1 VDTLADLYRAFV
13 NRPTTAAAVR
23 ASLGLDLPTA
33 GIDEPF
39 EEFQR
44 LGLMFIGGQ
53 FVLAP
58 AVPAVAG
65 R

>member
-1 VDTLADLYRAFV
+1 VDTLADLYLACV
-13 NRPTTAAAVR
+13 NQPTTAAAVR
-23 ASLGLDLPTA
+23 ASLGLDLPTT

-39 EEFQR
+39 EEFQG
-44 LGLMFIGGQ
+44 LGLMVIGGQ

-58 AVPAVAG
+58 AVPAVTG